1 MFPEYGENVFCR
13 AIGEGIVFSSSLL
26 HEVTRVR
33 RGSRYAL
40 LTFLHDAHA
49 EARRLERI
57 GAESV
62 PSLH

>member
-1 MFPEYGENVFCR
+1 M
-13 AIGEGIVFSSSLL
+13 FSSSLL